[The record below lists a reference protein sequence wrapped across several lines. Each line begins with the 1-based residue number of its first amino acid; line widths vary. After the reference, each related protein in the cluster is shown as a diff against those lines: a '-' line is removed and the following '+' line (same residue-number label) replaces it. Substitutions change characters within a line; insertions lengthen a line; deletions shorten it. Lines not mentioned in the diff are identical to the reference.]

1 MAQIVPI
8 IPENITVH
16 LGNADEYA
24 PNVTV
29 PFIDYI
35 KNVASGE
42 IYPTWE
48 QAAISANIL
57 AQISFALNRVYTEFY
72 RSRGY
77 DFDIT
82 STTAQDQSYEQGRNI
97 FENISDTVDNL
108 FDNYIRRRGFLEPL
122 AAKYCNGTTTT
133 CDGLSQWGSQQ
144 LAQEGLNS
152 VEILRYYY
160 GDDIEIVVDAPVADV
175 GPSYPGTPL
184 REGDSGRDV
193 GLIQTA
199 LNQISENYTAI
210 PKISPVDGYFG
221 ETTREAVIEFQEIFN
236 LTADGIVGKN
246 TWYRIIYLYVSLRR
260 LAELRSEGQTIF
272 STSLEYPEALGPGDT
287 GPDVQVLQYMIAL
300 ISVFN
305 PYIPEVDITGVY
317 NENTKNAV
325 IAIQNENGLP
335 PTGITDAATWEYI
348 YSQAAGNARIVLDLG
363 GSVTE
368 PYPGVVLKAGSRG
381 DSVRILQEYLNILS
395 VYAGVFPVDV
405 TGVYGVST
413 TRSVSGF
420 QRRFSLP
427 VTGEVDEQTWNEIAA
442 KVRELVAEASAAPEQ
457 YGGRELSEGDADT
470 TTGGIV

>member
-1 MAQIVPI
+1 MAQIIPI
-8 IPENITVH
+8 VPENITVH
-16 LGNADEYA
+16 LGNADSSA

-29 PFIDYI
+29 PFTDYI

-48 QAAISANIL
+48 PSALTANIL

-82 STTAQDQSYEQGRNI
+82 STTALDQSYEQGRNI
-97 FENISDTVDNL
+97 YENISDIVDNI
-108 FDNYIRRRGFLEPL
+108 FDNYIRRTGFLEPL

-133 CDGLSQWGSQQ
+133 CEGLSQWGSQQ

-152 VEILRYYY
+152 VEILKYYY

-221 ETTREAVIEFQEIFN
+221 ETTTEAVRIFQDIFD
-236 LTADGIVGKN
+236 LTSDGIVGKN

-272 STSLEYPEALGPGDT
+272 STSLEYPNALGPGDT
-287 GPDVQVLQYMIAL
+287 GPDVQVLQYLIAL

-305 PYIPEVDITGVY
+305 PYIPDVDITGVY

-325 IAIQNENGLP
+325 TAIQRENGLP
-335 PTGITDAATWEYI
+335 ETAA
-348 YSQAAGNARIVLDLG
+348 S
-363 GSVTE
+363 
-368 PYPGVVLKAGSRG
+368 P
-381 DSVRILQEYLNILS
+381 
-395 VYAGVFPVDV
+395 DV
-405 TGVYGVST
+405 P
-413 TRSVSGF
+413 RS
-420 QRRFSLP
+420 P
-427 VTGEVDEQTWNEIAA
+427 
-442 KVRELVAEASAAPEQ
+442 ASA
-457 YGGRELSEGDADT
+457 LH
-470 TTGGIV
+470 

>member
-1 MAQIVPI
+1 MAQIIPI
-8 IPENITVH
+8 VPENITVH
-16 LGNADEYA
+16 LGDADSPA
-24 PNVTV
+24 ANITI
-29 PFIDYI
+29 PFTDYI

-48 QAAISANIL
+48 PSALNANIL

-82 STTAQDQSYEQGRNI
+82 STTAQDQSYEQGRNV
-97 FENISDTVDNL
+97 FQNISEIVDSI
-108 FDNYIRRRGFLEPL
+108 FDNYIRRAGFAEPL
-122 AAKYCNGTTTT
+122 AAKYCNGTTTV
-133 CDGLSQWGSQQ
+133 CEGLSQWGSQQ
-144 LAQEGLNS
+144 LATEGYNS
-152 VEILRYYY
+152 VEILKYYY

-193 GLIQTA
+193 AVIQTS

-221 ETTREAVIEFQEIFN
+221 ASTTEAVREFQRIFN
-236 LTADGIVGKN
+236 LTVDGIVGKN
-246 TWYRIIYLYVSLRR
+246 TWYKMVYLYVSLRR

-272 STSLEYPEALGPGDT
+272 GTSLAYPEAIGPGDT
-287 GPDVQVLQYMIAL
+287 GADVQVLQYLIAL

-325 IAIQNENGLP
+325 IAIQRENGLP
-335 PTGITDAATWEYI
+335 ETGIVDAATWEYI
-348 YSQAAGNARIVLDLG
+348 YSQAAANANVVLETG
-363 GSVTE
+363 GAVTE
-368 PYPGVVLKAGSRG
+368 PYPGVVLRAGERG
-381 DSVRILQEYLNILS
+381 DSVRVLQEYLNALS
-395 VYAGVFPVDV
+395 VYSGVFPVEV

-413 TRSVSGF
+413 ARSVSGF

-427 VTGEVDEQTWNEIAA
+427 VTGEVDQATWNEITA
-442 KVRELVAEASAAPEQ
+442 KYRELLAESSAAAEQ
-457 YGGRELSEGDADT
+457 YGGAPLSMGSSDA
-470 TTGGIV
+470 V